1 LKNLKV
7 VLESCSNV
15 ACNKKTSFKIPVI
28 LWVYGKKVQTEA
40 LVDSEATTNFVDRV
54 FVENNNLVKYKLANL
69 YKVVNADDTPNKAE
83 QITEYIQAYIEIGF
97 HKTRQYL
104 FISQLGNKEMM
115 IGYSYLYKHNPT
127 IDWKKGQ
134 WEFTR
139 YLNTCAY
146 KACHKLHSACISIT
160 SGPIFTN

>member
-1 LKNLKV
+1 MKV

-139 YLNTCAY
+139 YLNTCTY